1 MLLDILHFF
10 NLHYYDAFR
19 NLEADN
25 KRLQKCNRRLRQ
37 KKNLFRDIANGK
49 KREEIL
55 EIYSNIQR
63 IKEISDKFVLLEKVF
78 IL

>member
-1 MLLDILHFF
+1 MLLNILHFF
-10 NLHYYDAFR
+10 NLHYYDAFL
-19 NLEADN
+19 NLEAEN

-55 EIYSNIQR
+55 EIYSSIQR
-63 IKEISDKFVLLEKVF
+63 IREIADKFVLFEKIF
-78 IL
+78 I

>member
-55 EIYSNIQR
+55 EIYSSIQK
-63 IKEISDKFVLLEKVF
+63 IKQIADAYILLEKIF
-78 IL
+78 I

>member
-55 EIYSNIQR
+55 EIYSSIQK
-63 IKEISDKFVLLEKVF
+63 IKEIADAYILLEKIF
-78 IL
+78 I

>member
-1 MLLDILHFF
+1 MLLNILHFF

-55 EIYSNIQR
+55 EIYSSIQK
-63 IKEISDKFVLLEKVF
+63 IKEIADAYILLEKIF
-78 IL
+78 I

>member
-1 MLLDILHFF
+1 MLLNILHFF
-10 NLHYYDAFR
+10 NLHYYDAVL
-19 NLEADN
+19 NLEAEN

-37 KKNLFRDIANGK
+37 KKNLFRDIAKGK

>member
-1 MLLDILHFF
+1 MLLDILHFL

-55 EIYSNIQR
+55 EIYSSIQK
-63 IKEISDKFVLLEKVF
+63 IKEIADAYILLEKIF
-78 IL
+78 I

>member
-10 NLHYYDAFR
+10 NLHYYDAFL
-19 NLEADN
+19 NLEAEN
-25 KRLQKCNRRLRQ
+25 KRLRKSNRRLRQ
-37 KKNLFRDIANGK
+37 TKNLFRDIANGK

-63 IKEISDKFVLLEKVF
+63 IKEIADKFVLFEKIF
-78 IL
+78 I

>member
-10 NLHYYDAFR
+10 NLHYYDAFL
-19 NLEADN
+19 NLEAEN
-25 KRLQKCNRRLRQ
+25 NRVQKGNRRLRQ
-37 KKNLFRDIANGK
+37 KNNLFRDIAKGK